1 MIAIS
6 GTTKDTQ
13 VGSIGSME
21 DVDKKFPRFRP
32 HWSAHLFG
40 HCAVLMPAENTYHY
54 MWQNR
59 QIKTLIKRNGRHLN
73 TSGAL
78 A

>member
-1 MIAIS
+1 MTAKTCFNVGSRMIAIS

-32 HWSAHLFG
+32 H
-40 HCAVLMPAENTYHY
+40 
-54 MWQNR
+54 
-59 QIKTLIKRNGRHLN
+59 
-73 TSGAL
+73 
-78 A
+78 